1 MAVSNRYNLMF
12 ATLPFLLISI
22 CSPLLY
28 YLSCL
33 LSHFPP
39 SSLPSLCRAVVSLQP
54 PQSSP
59 HRKSWRRSKPVSL
72 ESRLGDFQPLVSG
85 LLSGPVGAWELAA
98 QGDYCWRQ
106 INHTWQAI
114 VQKAPKRAHTH
125 TRTYT
130 YILTQ
135 TRPSILHHVELHCL
149 TSMEMWNGIKQTLT
163 SRWILLHKVSVCVRT
178 TVANSCLHMH
188 QGLILFKKFIFYWGL
203 SVSTQSSFSASK
215 NIQIYQ
221 VSS

>member
-1 MAVSNRYNLMF
+1 MF

-22 CSPLLY
+22 CSPLFY
-28 YLSCL
+28 YLCSL
-33 LSHFPP
+33 LSHSPP
-39 SSLPSLCRAVVSLQP
+39 SSLPPPCRAVVSLQL

-114 VQKAPKRAHTH
+114 VQKAPKRARTH
-125 TRTYT
+125 AHIHLDTNPAKYSPPCRTSLL
-130 YILTQ
+130 YI
-135 TRPSILHHVELHCL
+135 
-149 TSMEMWNGIKQTLT
+149 NGDVKWYRADFDIAADSLAQGE
-163 SRWILLHKVSVCVRT
+163 RVCVCAQQWQT
-178 TVANSCLHMH
+178 
-188 QGLILFKKFIFYWGL
+188 
-203 SVSTQSSFSASK
+203 SACTCTRD
-215 NIQIYQ
+215 
-221 VSS
+221 